1 MNQSGLKPINFW
13 QPVFTLFVL
22 LSVGLRSITINVK
35 EVMIMLTRR
44 FVLCIIALAVL
55 LGTYVGYQFYESRV
69 ESDELTSKPNPI
81 QSNADEGTELSE
93 GTDFKKLSRK
103 AHTVA
108 PPRSKIVAGAMAYFL
123 TPDGKQISFRVP
135 EGMAEGL
142 KDSRVMNFPPG
153 TFPELEDK
161 ISELKDKMEPPK
173 NMISVRYHIDDIPEG
188 ETDRT
193 YGTKLLIA
201 KENGISIE
209 EVEELMA
216 SGKIIVTYPSED
228 PVKFTEFSEYRKHL
242 ESLGID
248 AETIAEL
255 ERRHKL
261 LEGAPPP
268 QIENGVF
275 PPSME
280 SNGEGEP
287 HQAEGAEML
296 PGDLDTARDD
306 STSPQEP
313 LSPQEAIPKAFPKN
327 ESDWKVL
334 FSQPGDDLAQGLDEE
349 KSRWVAETLNRYGI
363 EEGIRRR
370 EAKDEHLAKRLRRN
384 LETRDRRGALRST
397 KSPPSGGSRTS
408 PK

>member
-1 MNQSGLKPINFW
+1 MNQSALKPINFW

-81 QSNADEGTELSE
+81 QSNVDEGTELSE
-93 GTDFKKLSRK
+93 GTDLKKLLRK
-103 AHTVA
+103 ADTVA
-108 PPRSKIVAGAMAYFL
+108 PPPPKLVANQIAYIL
-123 TPDGKQISFRVP
+123 TRDGKKIPFRLP
-135 EGMAEGL
+135 EGMAYS
-142 KDSRVMNFPPG
+142 KVMNFPPG

-161 ISELKDKMEPPK
+161 IAELEGKVEPPK
-173 NMISVRYHIDDIPEG
+173 LASVRYHIDDIPEG

-287 HQAEGAEML
+287 HQAAGAEML

-363 EEGIRRR
+363 EEGIRRI